1 MPVNPARVREARLDA
16 GLSLAE
22 LAGND
27 VSRTFIH
34 FIEHG
39 RSRPSKAVLTMIA
52 RRTGK
57 PISYFLEQS
66 DVAVEPADDV
76 AAELLRLAVR
86 IGRLSTPRN
95 TSDRQILKLI
105 QLTLRQAAELIR
117 RMALQPHITGARDRQ
132 LNSGSE

>member
-86 IGRLSTPRN
+86 IGRLSTPKN
-95 TSDRQILKLI
+95 TSDRQSLKLI
-105 QLTLRQAAELIR
+105 QLTLRQAAELIK
-117 RMALQPHITGARDRQ
+117 RMAL
-132 LNSGSE
+132 